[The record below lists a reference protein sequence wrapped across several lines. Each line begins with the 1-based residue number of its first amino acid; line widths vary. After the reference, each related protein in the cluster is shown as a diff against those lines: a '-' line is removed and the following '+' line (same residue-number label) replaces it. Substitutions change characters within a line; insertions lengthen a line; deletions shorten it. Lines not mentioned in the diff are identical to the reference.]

1 MQNRPVGPSSLPAS
15 PIALGC
21 MSLVEGETYGG
32 IDRPQAIATVHAA
45 LDAGITLFDTAPGY
59 GRGAADAVLGEAL
72 RDGRRDRVLIAT
84 KVSSADLRPADV
96 IRSCEE
102 SLRRLQTD
110 RVDLLQI
117 HWPDHAIPLGE
128 TWTAMQ
134 ALKARGLAREIGV
147 CNFGPRDLR
156 EVIALGGCASNQIA
170 YNLLMRAVE
179 FEVQDLCTGHG
190 LGLLCYSPLAQGL
203 LSGRYRT
210 ADDVPVARARSR
222 HFRGDRPKARHG
234 GAGCEELT
242 FRVIHQVAELCEQWA
257 LPATDVALAWLLQ
270 RPAVCAVL
278 VGASKPEQIQR
289 NLRAAGLVLP
299 PALVAQL
306 DEVTLPVKTALG
318 PNLDPWQVGTRV
330 R

>member
-1 MQNRPVGPSSLPAS
+1 MQTRPIGTPSLQAS

-45 LDAGITLFDTAPGY
+45 MDAGITLFDTAPAY
-59 GRGAADAVLGEAL
+59 GRGAADSVLGEAL
-72 RDGRRDRVLIAT
+72 RDGRRERVLIAT
-84 KVSSADLRPADV
+84 KVSTADLSPSDV

-110 RVDLLQI
+110 RVELLQI

-128 TWTAMQ
+128 TWAAMQ
-134 ALKARGLAREIGV
+134 SLKARGLAREIGV
-147 CNFGPRDLR
+147 CNFGPLDLR
-156 EVIALGGCASNQIA
+156 EVVALGGCVSNQIS

-179 FEVQDLCTGHG
+179 FEVQGICVDQG

-203 LSGRYRT
+203 LSGRYPT

-242 FRVIHQVAELCEQWA
+242 FRVIHQVVEICRQWE

-270 RPAVCAVL
+270 RPAVSAVL
-278 VGASKPEQIQR
+278 VGASKPGQIQR
-289 NLRAAGLVLP
+289 NLRAAGLTLP
-299 PALVAQL
+299 PELVAQL
-306 DEVTLPVKTALG
+306 DEASLPVKTALG